1 MYQRGCVGQF
11 IVGGFLIGEVEKIM
25 PLRLA
30 VFFLVVII
38 ATTIAVV
45 SARRRTAPGATSLIL
60 FAFALAIATIP
71 YTLFWDTF
79 PQYRLLWLA
88 TTYLGLTL
96 APAAIL
102 TFAVEYSNRT
112 RWLRRGNRILL
123 LVEPFFMQ
131 LLLWTNQSH
140 GLIFPVNKMIQ
151 TSLVNGPWIAINTI
165 YSDSLILIAIFLL
178 FQTFRHGPLAYR
190 IQSGAILVGTI
201 APILF
206 DNVSLASFIAIPS
219 LELTLIAFTI
229 TGLAFSYGLFYYRL
243 LDIVP
248 IARDLVVEKM
258 SDGWVVLDKQ
268 NRIVDLNPAAEEV
281 VGAVRGKIFGHPA
294 EAILSNF
301 PNVMR
306 GVDDARELDIKGSV
320 NTPAGWKYLN
330 LRISPLLDK
339 NENLLGQLVVW
350 RDITE
355 RRLAD
360 EARQRARDEMFIL
373 LHSISGAASRA
384 VSLDDFLSEAIYQIV
399 YSFQSQSIV
408 VYLVENTNNNPE
420 NRRLVLTAHHGLPD
434 SGVGAMISIPED
446 ALMITWVLEHREA
459 LLIPD
464 ISIDSRVP
472 ASMQELGQ
480 LALLLVPMITEEH
493 LLGIIGLTRRD
504 SPPYSTDEIARLS
517 AVADEVA
524 TFVYSNRQRQL
535 SIALAERQRL
545 VRDLHDSVTQK
556 LYGLIALTEAAQAG
570 LEAGSMDM
578 PAQVISRIGDNARQA
593 LKEMRL
599 FLYELQ
605 PVALEREGLV
615 AILHQRLAAVEGRA
629 DTKARLLADENIYL
643 SLDKEVALYFITQEA
658 LNNVLRHANA
668 KSVTVRLKQKRI
680 NVVLE
685 VDDDGCGFDPT
696 KEHKG
701 GMGLKNIRERSSQ
714 IGAKLNIVS
723 TPGMGT
729 KISVIVSSDRPSKTH
744 QKRP

>member
-1 MYQRGCVGQF
+1 M
-11 IVGGFLIGEVEKIM
+11 IVAVERLM
-25 PLRLA
+25 PLRLII
-30 VFFLVVII
+30 FFLVII
-38 ATTIAVV
+38 VATTIAVI
-45 SARRRTAPGATSLIL
+45 SARRRSAPGASSMGL
-60 FAFALAIATIP
+60 FAFALALAIIP
-71 YTLFWDTF
+71 YTLFWDSL
-79 PQYRLLWLA
+79 PQYRLLWLSL
-88 TTYLGLTL
+88 TYLGLTL
-96 APAAIL
+96 VPAAIL
-102 TFAVEYSNRT
+102 TFAIEYANRT
-112 RWLRRGNRILL
+112 RWLRRGNRLLL
-123 LVEPFFMQ
+123 LVEPLFTQ
-131 LLLWTNQSH
+131 VLLWTNPSH
-140 GLIFPVNKMIQ
+140 GLVIPLKQQGVLV
-151 TSLVNGPWIAINTI
+151 TSVVNGPWIAINTI

-201 APILF
+201 APILL
-206 DNVSLASFIAIPS
+206 DNVSLASIMAVPG
-219 LELTLIAFTI
+219 LEMTLIAFTI
-229 TGLAFSYGLFYYRL
+229 TGLAFSYGLFSHHL

-281 VGAVRGKIFGHPA
+281 IGAMRNKIFGRPA
-294 EAILSNF
+294 ESILSNF
-301 PNVMR
+301 PNIMR
-306 GVDDARELDIKGSV
+306 SVDDARELDIKGSV
-320 NTPAGWKYLN
+320 NTRNGWKYLN
-330 LRISPLLDK
+330 LRISPLLGK
-339 NENLLGQLVVW
+339 HENLIGQLVVW

-355 RRLAD
+355 RRMAD

-399 YSFQSQSIV
+399 YSFKSQAIV
-408 VYLVENTNNNPE
+408 VYVLESISGNLQNH
-420 NRRLVLTAHHGLPD
+420 RLVLAAHHGLPD
-434 SGVGAMISIPED
+434 AGVSAMTSISED
-446 ALMITWVLEHREA
+446 AAMVNWVLENREP
-459 LLIPD
+459 LLIADLTLDP
-464 ISIDSRVP
+464 RVP
-472 ASMQELGQ
+472 EPMREMGKGVS
-480 LALLLVPMITEEH
+480 LLLVPMITEEH
-493 LLGIIGLTRRD
+493 LLGVIGLTRKD
-504 SPPYSTDEIARLS
+504 SPLYSSDEIARFS

-524 TFVYSNRQRQL
+524 TFVSSNRQRQL

-545 VRDLHDSVTQK
+545 VRDLHDSVTQR

-578 PAQVISRIGDNARQA
+578 PGQVIARIGDNARQA

-605 PVALEREGLV
+605 PVALESEGLV

-668 KSVTVRLKQKRI
+668 KTVTVHLKQKRV

-685 VDDDGCGFDPT
+685 VEDDGCGFDPS

-701 GMGLKNIRERSSQ
+701 GMGLKNIRERTVQ
-714 IGAKLNIVS
+714 IGAKLSIIS
-723 TPGMGT
+723 APGAGT
-729 KISVIVSSDRPSKTH
+729 KISVTVSSDRPSKTH
-744 QKRP
+744 QKRPRL

>member
-1 MYQRGCVGQF
+1 
-11 IVGGFLIGEVEKIM
+11 M
-25 PLRLA
+25 PLHL
-30 VFFLVVII
+30 VIFFLVIII

-45 SARRRTAPGATSLIL
+45 SWRRRTAPGANSLII
-60 FAFALAIATIP
+60 FAFALAAAIIP
-71 YTLFWDTF
+71 YTLFWETF
-79 PQYRLLWLA
+79 PQFRLLWLA
-88 TTYLGLTL
+88 ATYLGLTA

-102 TFAVEYSNRT
+102 AFAIEYSNRA
-112 RWLRRGNRILL
+112 RWLSGPNRILL
-123 LVEPFFMQ
+123 VIEPIFTQ
-131 LLLWTNQSH
+131 LLLWSNYQHELFFSTKGQDVIEIN
-140 GLIFPVNKMIQ
+140 
-151 TSLVNGPWIAINTI
+151 LVNGPWVAINTI
-165 YSDSLILIAIFLL
+165 YSDALILIAIFLL
-178 FQTFRHGPLAYR
+178 FQTFKHGPLAYR

-206 DNVSLASFIAIPS
+206 DNVRLASFIAIPS
-219 LELTLIAFTI
+219 LDLTLIAFTI

-268 NRIVDLNPAAEEV
+268 NRIVDLNPAAEEIIGV
-281 VGAVRGKIFGHPA
+281 FRNKIFGRPA
-294 EAILSNF
+294 ESILSNF

-320 NTPAGWKYLN
+320 NTAAGWKYLN
-330 LRISPLLDK
+330 LRISPVLGR

-350 RDITE
+350 RDITD
-355 RRLAD
+355 RRMAD

-384 VSLDDFLSEAIYQIV
+384 VDLDDFLTEAIYQIV
-399 YSFQSQSIV
+399 YSFRSQSIV
-408 VYLVENTNNNPE
+408 VFLLENMNSSME

-434 SGVGAMISIPED
+434 SGASAMAFLPGD
-446 ALMITWVLEHREA
+446 AEMITWVLENREP

-464 ISIDSRVP
+464 VSTDSRAP
-472 ASMQELGQ
+472 ASMQQLGNSS
-480 LALLLVPMITEEH
+480 LILVPMIAEEH
-493 LLGIIGLTRRD
+493 MLGIIGLIRKD
-504 SPPYSTDEIARLS
+504 GLPYSSDEIARLS

-524 TFVYSNRQRQL
+524 TFVHSNRQRQL
-535 SIALAERQRL
+535 SIALAERKRL

-578 PAQVISRIGDNARQA
+578 PGQVLSRIGDNARQA

-599 FLYELQ
+599 FLHELQ
-605 PVALEREGLV
+605 PIDLEREGLV

-629 DTKARLLADENIYL
+629 DTKARLLADEDIYL

-658 LNNVLRHANA
+658 LNNVLRHAGA
-668 KSVTVRLKQKRI
+668 KSVTVRLKQKRV
-680 NVVLE
+680 NVILE

-701 GMGLKNIRERSSQ
+701 GMGLKNIRERSLQ

-723 TPGMGT
+723 VPGAGT
-729 KISVIVSSDRPSKTH
+729 KICVSVRSDRPSKPY
-744 QKRP
+744 QNRR

>member
-1 MYQRGCVGQF
+1 
-11 IVGGFLIGEVEKIM
+11 M
-25 PLRLA
+25 PLHL
-30 VFFLVVII
+30 VIFFLVVII
-38 ATTIAVV
+38 ATTIVVV
-45 SARRRTAPGATSLIL
+45 SSRRRTAPGANSLIV
-60 FAFALAIATIP
+60 FAFALALATIP
-71 YTLFWDTF
+71 YTLFGETF
-79 PQYRLLWLA
+79 PKLKLLWLA
-88 TTYLGLTL
+88 LTYLGLTL

-102 TFAVEYSNRT
+102 IFAIEYSNRS

-123 LVEPFFMQ
+123 YVEPLFTQ
-131 LLLWTNQSH
+131 VLLWTNRSH
-140 GLIFPVNKMIQ
+140 ELFFVTKGRDVLETSTLI
-151 TSLVNGPWIAINTI
+151 NGPWIAINTI

-190 IQSGAILVGTI
+190 IQSGAIMVGTV

-206 DNVSLASFIAIPS
+206 DNVSLASFVAVPS
-219 LELTLIAFTI
+219 LDLTLLAFTI
-229 TGLAFSYGLFYYRL
+229 TGMAFSYGLFYYRL

-258 SDGWVVLDKQ
+258 SDGWVVLDKL

-281 VGAVRGKIFGHPA
+281 VGAVRSKIFGRPA
-294 EAILSNF
+294 ESILSNF

-320 NTPAGWKYLN
+320 NTLTGWKYLN
-330 LRISPLLDK
+330 LRISPLLDR

-384 VSLDDFLSEAIYQIV
+384 VNLDDFLAEAIYQIV

-408 VYLVENTNNNPE
+408 VYLVENMNSRLE
-420 NRRLVLTAHHGLPD
+420 NRRLTLTAHHGLPD
-434 SGVGAMISIPED
+434 SGLSAMTSIPED
-446 ALMITWVLEHREA
+446 AEMITWVLEHREP
-459 LLIPD
+459 LLIPNL
-464 ISIDSRVP
+464 SIDSRAP
-472 ASMQELGQ
+472 DSMRQLGEVS
-480 LALLLVPMITEEH
+480 LILVPMIAEEH
-493 LLGIIGLTRRD
+493 LLGIIGLTRKD
-504 SPPYSTDEIARLS
+504 SPPYSSDEIARLS

-524 TFVYSNRQRQL
+524 TFIFSNRQRQL

-570 LEAGSMDM
+570 VEAGSMDM

-629 DTKARLLADENIYL
+629 DTKARLLADENINL

-668 KSVTVRLKQKRI
+668 KSVTVRLKQKRV

-685 VDDDGCGFDPT
+685 VDDDGCGFDPA

-701 GMGLKNIRERSSQ
+701 GMGLRNIRERSAQ
-714 IGAKLNIVS
+714 IGAKLSIVS
-723 TPGMGT
+723 VPGQGT
-729 KISVIVSSDRPSKTH
+729 KISVSVSSDKPPRVH
-744 QKRP
+744 QKR

>member
-1 MYQRGCVGQF
+1 MALH
-11 IVGGFLIGEVEKIM
+11 LII
-25 PLRLA
+25 
-30 VFFLVVII
+30 FFLVVII

-45 SARRRTAPGATSLIL
+45 SSRRRTAPGANSLIV
-60 FAFALAIATIP
+60 FACALAIATIP
-71 YTLFWDTF
+71 YTLFWDIF
-79 PQYRLLWLA
+79 PQFKLAWLA
-88 TTYLGLTL
+88 VTYLGLTI

-102 TFAVEYSNRT
+102 AFAVEYSNRA
-112 RWLRRGNRILL
+112 RWLSRTNGILL
-123 LVEPFFMQ
+123 VIEPLFTQ
-131 LLLWTNQSH
+131 LLLWTNRSH
-140 GLIFPVNKMIQ
+140 ELFFVTKGRETLGTN
-151 TSLVNGPWIAINTI
+151 LVNGPWIAINTI
-165 YSDSLILIAIFLL
+165 YSDALILIAVFLL

-206 DNVSLASFIAIPS
+206 NNVSLASFIAIPD
-219 LELTLIAFTI
+219 LDLALIAFI
-229 TGLAFSYGLFYYRL
+229 VTGLAFSYGLFCYRL
-243 LDIVP
+243 LDIIP

-268 NRIVDLNPAAEEV
+268 NRIVDLNPAAEVV
-281 VGAVRGKIFGHPA
+281 VGAIRSKIFGRPA
-294 EAILSNF
+294 ESILSGF
-301 PNVMR
+301 PNAMR
-306 GVDDARELDIKGSV
+306 SVDDARELDIKGSV
-320 NTPAGWKYLN
+320 NTPTGWKYLN
-330 LRISPLLDK
+330 LRISPLLDR

-384 VSLDDFLSEAIYQIV
+384 VDLDDFLAESIYQIV

-408 VYLVENTNNNPE
+408 VFLVENTKSGME
-420 NRRLVLTAHHGLPD
+420 HRRLVLAAHHGLPD
-434 SGVGAMISIPED
+434 SGVSAMSSMPAD
-446 ALMITWVLEHREA
+446 AEMINWVLDHREP

-464 ISIDSRVP
+464 ISVDRRTP
-472 ASMQELGQ
+472 AAMQQLGK
-480 LALLLVPMITEEH
+480 LSLVLVPMIAEEH
-493 LLGIIGLTRRD
+493 MLGIIGLTRKD
-504 SPPYSTDEIARLS
+504 SPPYSSDEIARLG
-517 AVADEVA
+517 AVGDEVA
-524 TFVYSNRQRQL
+524 TFIHSNRQRQL

-545 VRDLHDSVTQK
+545 VRDLHDSVTQR

-578 PAQVISRIGDNARQA
+578 PGQVISRIGDNARQA

-605 PVALEREGLV
+605 PVDLEREGLV

-658 LNNVLRHANA
+658 LNNVLRHAGA
-668 KSVTVRLKQKRI
+668 KSVTVRLKQKRV

-685 VDDDGCGFDPT
+685 VDDDGCGFDLA

-701 GMGLKNIRERSSQ
+701 GMGLKNMRERSSQ
-714 IGAKLNIVS
+714 IGAKLHIVS
-723 TPGMGT
+723 APGAGT
-729 KISVIVSSDRPSKTH
+729 KISLTVVSDRPSKTYK
-744 QKRP
+744 KRH